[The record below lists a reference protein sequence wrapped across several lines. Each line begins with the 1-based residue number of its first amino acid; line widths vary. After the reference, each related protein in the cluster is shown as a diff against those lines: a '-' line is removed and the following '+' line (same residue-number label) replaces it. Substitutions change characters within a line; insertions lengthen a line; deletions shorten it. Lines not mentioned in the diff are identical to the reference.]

1 MTLTATQP
9 LRVYADT
16 SVYGGV
22 FDEEFAAP
30 SRAFFDRVRQGRFA
44 LVVSAVVLNEIG
56 PAPEPVRTLL
66 DEMLAMA
73 EIVPVSDEALALQRA
88 YLDNGIVTSGAADD
102 ALHVAL
108 ATTGGCAM
116 IVSWNFRHIVHY
128 QKVPL
133 YNAVNIL
140 HRRASLEIRSP
151 LEVIED
157 ED

>member
-1 MTLTATQP
+1 ML
-9 LRVYADT
+9 
-16 SVYGGV
+16 
-22 FDEEFAAP
+22 DEEFAAP
-30 SRAFFDRVRQGRFA
+30 SRAFFERVRQERFR
-44 LVVSAVVLNEIG
+44 LVVSVIVFNEIE
-56 PAPEPVRTLL
+56 PAPEPVRRLL
-66 DEMLAMA
+66 DEMLAVA
-73 EIVPVSDEALALQRA
+73 EIVAVFDDALLLQQA
-88 YLDNGIVTSGAADD
+88 YLDHGIVTPKSADD

-108 ATTGGCAM
+108 AATSGCQM

-133 YNAVNIL
+133 YNAVNTL